1 MGSKP
6 SAAASVHQT
15 LRMAAATMA
24 ASRRLLQLRPELGL
38 RLRSRALIPY
48 PSWRKGMGPCRY
60 EPSQRRLSSC
70 RRGAYGE
77 GNAGE
82 TAGAARIFGC
92 ANVQLLIVPSPAAK
106 NKRPWGSS
114 SDEQL
119 THGDDGDGTAKYM
132 GKNFPDEFAQLSLEE
147 EESDDEVRGISKT
160 MVKDVEK
167 AAVELLAGR
176 AFTVSDL
183 RKKLRAKK
191 FPDNAVDSVIA
202 DFKSRGLLND
212 GYYAESFSRSR
223 WLSSTWGPKRIKQAL
238 RQKGVQDAEADQ
250 ATRRVFQDAQ
260 SNQTM
265 YGISED
271 SMDHLFEQAAKQWQ
285 RGQSLPLENRRARV
299 VRWLQYRGFNW
310 AVTNAIVRKLEAQ
323 QPP

>member
-1 MGSKP
+1 NLKCTS
-6 SAAASVHQT
+6 
-15 LRMAAATMA
+15 LF
-24 ASRRLLQLRPELGL
+24 
-38 RLRSRALIPY
+38 I
-48 PSWRKGMGPCRY
+48 
-60 EPSQRRLSSC
+60 LS
-70 RRGAYGE
+70 
-77 GNAGE
+77 
-82 TAGAARIFGC
+82 
-92 ANVQLLIVPSPAAK
+92 
-106 NKRPWGSS
+106 
-114 SDEQL
+114 
-119 THGDDGDGTAKYM
+119 
-132 GKNFPDEFAQLSLEE
+132 
-147 EESDDEVRGISKT
+147 
-160 MVKDVEK
+160 
-167 AAVELLAGR
+167 R

-238 RQKGVQDAEADQ
+238 RQKGVQDAEVDQ
-250 ATRRVFQDAQ
+250 ATRRVFQDGH

-323 QPP
+323 KPP

>member
-1 MGSKP
+1 M
-6 SAAASVHQT
+6 HQT
-15 LRMAAATMA
+15 LRMAAAAAMA
-24 ASRRLLQLRPELGL
+24 ASRRLLHLRPELGL

-48 PSWRKGMGPCRY
+48 PSWTKAMGRCRY
-60 EPSQRRLSSC
+60 EPSPRRLSSC
-70 RRGAYGE
+70 RR
-77 GNAGE
+77 
-82 TAGAARIFGC
+82 
-92 ANVQLLIVPSPAAK
+92 AAK
-106 NKRPWGSS
+106 NERPWRSS
-114 SDEQL
+114 SNEQL
-119 THGDDGDGTAKYM
+119 TDGDGTAKYM
-132 GKNFPDEFAQLSLEE
+132 GRNFPDEFAQLSLEE
-147 EESDDEVRGISKT
+147 EESDDEVHGISET

-238 RQKGVQDAEADQ
+238 RQKGVQDAEVDQ
-250 ATRRVFQDAQ
+250 ATRRVFQDGH

-323 QPP
+323 KPP

>member
-1 MGSKP
+1 
-6 SAAASVHQT
+6 
-15 LRMAAATMA
+15 MAAAAMA
-24 ASRRLLQLRPELGL
+24 ASRRLLHLRPKLGL
-38 RLRSRALIPY
+38 CLRSRALIPSA
-48 PSWRKGMGPCRY
+48 SWYLSTLFLTAALDPLFDFSAVLFRSPQNASSGRMGWVV
-60 EPSQRRLSSC
+60 S
-70 RRGAYGE
+70 
-77 GNAGE
+77 
-82 TAGAARIFGC
+82 
-92 ANVQLLIVPSPAAK
+92 AAK
-106 NKRPWGSS
+106 NERPWWSS

-119 THGDDGDGTAKYM
+119 THGDDGDGTAK
-132 GKNFPDEFAQLSLEE
+132 GGN
-147 EESDDEVRGISKT
+147 DDEVRGISET

-167 AAVELLAGR
+167 AAVQLLAGR

-191 FPDNAVDSVIA
+191 FSDNAVDSVIA

-212 GYYAESFSRSR
+212 SYYAESFSRSR
-223 WLSSTWGPKRIKQAL
+223 WLSSTWDPKRIKQAL
-238 RQKGVQDAEADQ
+238 RQKGVQDAEVDQ
-250 ATRRVFQDAQ
+250 ATRRVFQDGH

>member
-1 MGSKP
+1 
-6 SAAASVHQT
+6 
-15 LRMAAATMA
+15 MAAATMA

-70 RRGAYGE
+70 RR
-77 GNAGE
+77 
-82 TAGAARIFGC
+82 
-92 ANVQLLIVPSPAAK
+92 AAK